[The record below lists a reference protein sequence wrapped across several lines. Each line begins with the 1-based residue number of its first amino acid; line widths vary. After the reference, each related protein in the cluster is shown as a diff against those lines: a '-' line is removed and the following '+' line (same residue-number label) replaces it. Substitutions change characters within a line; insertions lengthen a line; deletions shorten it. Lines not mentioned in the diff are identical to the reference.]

1 MNGVKVKRQP
11 WGSKTIIFIQG
22 QDKQQVKDAYYRFWH
37 YGVAGLEPE
46 NQSLNWLADNALQ
59 FFTTKEK
66 YVDGISLAR
75 LFYLIDN
82 EAERFKGVEGGALP
96 EAKQFARDEYD
107 NLEQTTGYKA
117 KRGRFDFNGYDN
129 NHGKAVNLSDID
141 A

>member
-22 QDKQQVKDAYYRFWH
+22 QDKQQVKDTYYRFWH

-129 NHGKAVNLSDID
+129 NHGKAENLSDND